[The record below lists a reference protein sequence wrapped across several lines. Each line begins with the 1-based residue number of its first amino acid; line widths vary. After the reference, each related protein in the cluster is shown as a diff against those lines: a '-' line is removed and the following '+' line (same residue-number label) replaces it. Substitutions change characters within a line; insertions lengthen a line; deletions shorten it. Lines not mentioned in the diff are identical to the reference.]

1 MSPALAGGFL
11 TTGPPEKPNFTVL
24 KESFQHRI
32 PYSSK
37 LSIKFKRKNFQ
48 TYKIS
53 KKLTT
58 HIYFRRKLVEDIVQQ
73 IWGHELREENIETRK
88 YGKEYFHESD
98 KGKFYNSNCEP
109 ELKNILQSGSR
120 ESRKKSMGDKR
131 KGRSFNVFGSYRNY
145 F

>member
-32 PYSSK
+32 PYSSQ

-73 IWGHELREENIETRK
+73 N
-88 YGKEYFHESD
+88 
-98 KGKFYNSNCEP
+98 
-109 ELKNILQSGSR
+109 
-120 ESRKKSMGDKR
+120 GDM
-131 KGRSFNVFGSYRNY
+131 N
-145 F
+145 

>member
-58 HIYFRRKLVEDIVQQ
+58 HIYFRRKLAEDIVQQ
-73 IWGHELREENIETRK
+73 N
-88 YGKEYFHESD
+88 
-98 KGKFYNSNCEP
+98 
-109 ELKNILQSGSR
+109 
-120 ESRKKSMGDKR
+120 GDM
-131 KGRSFNVFGSYRNY
+131 N
-145 F
+145 